1 MMSLSGENTGIS
13 SLTLVVYLAKCFRLA
28 CLDIWWVEKL
38 SLNSLETQSLETAKN
53 SSLRKKN
60 VKWKEL
66 IGEI

>member
-1 MMSLSGENTGIS
+1 MSLSGKITGILL
-13 SLTLVVYLAKCFRLA
+13 LTLVVHLAKCFRLA
-28 CLDIWWVEKL
+28 CLDIWCVEKL
-38 SLNSLETQSLETAKN
+38 SPNSLETQSLETAKN